1 MSNHKTAIKIL
12 KKAKKIFLKNGFD
25 GTSIRDVANECQ
37 INKSLIYH
45 HFDSKERLWK
55 AVKEYIIEQT
65 TETPLENIDFSSKTL
80 KEFLEK
86 IVNFR
91 FNLYAQNSDLI
102 KLMLWQRIEKSNTE
116 KAGIDKINVQDIYN
130 QIEKL
135 QANNEISKKYDSEM
149 ISYLI
154 FSTASN
160 CFIDQVSFIKNDEV
174 TKRKYLIMI
183 IDCLEKA
190 LKP

>member
-1 MSNHKTAIKIL
+1 MNLLNHSPISSNIYL
-12 KKAKKIFLKNGFD
+12 RNGFD
-25 GTSIRDVANECQ
+25 GTSIREIANECQ

-102 KLMLWQRIEKSNTE
+102 KLMLWQRIKKSNTE
-116 KAGIDKINVQDIYN
+116 KAGIDKIKVQDIYN
-130 QIEKL
+130 QIE
-135 QANNEISKKYDSEM
+135 
-149 ISYLI
+149 
-154 FSTASN
+154 
-160 CFIDQVSFIKNDEV
+160 
-174 TKRKYLIMI
+174 
-183 IDCLEKA
+183 
-190 LKP
+190 

>member
-1 MSNHKTAIKIL
+1 MSNHKTAVIIL

-25 GTSIRDVANECQ
+25 GTSIRDIANECQ

-45 HFDSKERLWK
+45 HFDNKERLWK
-55 AVKEYIIEQT
+55 AVKEHIIEKT
-65 TETPLENIDFSSKTL
+65 IEIPLENINFSSKTL

-91 FNLYAQNSDLI
+91 FNLYEQNSDLI

-116 KAGIDKINVQDIYN
+116 KIGIDKIKMQDIKN
-130 QIEKL
+130 QIKKL
-135 QANNEISKKYDSEM
+135 QVNNEISKKYDTEM

-174 TKRKYLIMI
+174 AKKKYLSMI
-183 IDCLEKA
+183 LDCLEKA